1 MTHLFRITD
10 NQASLAAL
18 IQRRQVGRANVFSAL
33 EAKYA
38 SFESYEEEIEIEYS
52 TSSGSGKKAKG
63 KKGKGK
69 KQADEDPLAD
79 ADFEA
84 LQAKMFGGKK
94 AKAKST
100 HADLDE
106 LDDAAFAALQAQM
119 FGNKKAKK

>member
-1 MTHLFRITD
+1 MRSRRRITD
-10 NQASLAAL
+10 RQSSLAAL
-18 IQRRQVGRANVFSAL
+18 IQKRQVSRANVFSAL

-52 TSSGSGKKAKG
+52 TSSSKAKKG

-69 KQADEDPLAD
+69 KAADEDPLAD

-94 AKAKST
+94 QKAKNT
-100 HADLDE
+100 HAE
-106 LDDAAFAALQAQM
+106 LDDLDDDAFAALQAKM